1 MPLEAVMVCMDNSE
15 YQRNGDYSPNRL
27 IAQRETINH
36 IALSKTESNME
47 STVGVLTM
55 AGKLK
60 VLAAPT
66 RNLGS
71 IMTELKSV
79 GMRGKCDL
87 LAGIKTAQ
95 LALKNRQNKN
105 QHPRIIVFV
114 GSPIE
119 TDMKKLTKLGAQL
132 KKNSYAVDVINFGK
146 ENAQNTNVEKLEA
159 FINAVN
165 NEDNSHLVNVPPGP
179 HNLSDMVAS
188 TILGSVPQTGGFGA
202 SGTGGGNLSN
212 GGGIAGAAA
221 GAGGAGAQDNTEEAL
236 LAYALRISM
245 EEARDR
251 QQKPGESKAESS
263 KMEEEKK
270 EETVK
275 EEGSKMEIDNVGD
288 DEMDEEAELAAAIAL
303 SMADEDV
310 EAEDDGGKEDAVG
323 GDADE
328 AMLSVLKEEK
338 FIEDLIDS
346 TGVQKDDIDI
356 QKLLDFSEEDE
367 GKKDEDEE
375 GRK

>member
-1 MPLEAVMVCMDNSE
+1 
-15 YQRNGDYSPNRL
+15 
-27 IAQRETINH
+27 
-36 IALSKTESNME
+36 
-47 STVGVLTM
+47 
-55 AGKLK
+55 
-60 VLAAPT
+60 
-66 RNLGS
+66 
-71 IMTELKSV
+71 
-79 GMRGKCDL
+79 MRGKCDF

-119 TDMKKLTKLGAQL
+119 TDVKKLTKLGAQL

-159 FINAVN
+159 FINAVS

-188 TILGSVPQTGGFGA
+188 TILGSAHQTGGFGA
-202 SGTGGGNLSN
+202 SGTGGSNPSN

-221 GAGGAGAQDNTEEAL
+221 GPGAQDNTEEAL

>member
-1 MPLEAVMVCMDNSE
+1 MDNSE

-132 KKNSYAVDVINFGK
+132 KKNSYAVSQLIFYYLD
-146 ENAQNTNVEKLEA
+146 ESA
-159 FINAVN
+159 
-165 NEDNSHLVNVPPGP
+165 SYLVLVTFP
-179 HNLSDMVAS
+179 
-188 TILGSVPQTGGFGA
+188 
-202 SGTGGGNLSN
+202 
-212 GGGIAGAAA
+212 
-221 GAGGAGAQDNTEEAL
+221 
-236 LAYALRISM
+236 
-245 EEARDR
+245 
-251 QQKPGESKAESS
+251 
-263 KMEEEKK
+263 
-270 EETVK
+270 
-275 EEGSKMEIDNVGD
+275 
-288 DEMDEEAELAAAIAL
+288 
-303 SMADEDV
+303 
-310 EAEDDGGKEDAVG
+310 
-323 GDADE
+323 
-328 AMLSVLKEEK
+328 
-338 FIEDLIDS
+338 
-346 TGVQKDDIDI
+346 
-356 QKLLDFSEEDE
+356 
-367 GKKDEDEE
+367 
-375 GRK
+375 

>member
-1 MPLEAVMVCMDNSE
+1 
-15 YQRNGDYSPNRL
+15 
-27 IAQRETINH
+27 
-36 IALSKTESNME
+36 
-47 STVGVLTM
+47 
-55 AGKLK
+55 
-60 VLAAPT
+60 
-66 RNLGS
+66 
-71 IMTELKSV
+71 
-79 GMRGKCDL
+79 
-87 LAGIKTAQ
+87 
-95 LALKNRQNKN
+95 
-105 QHPRIIVFV
+105 
-114 GSPIE
+114 
-119 TDMKKLTKLGAQL
+119 
-132 KKNSYAVDVINFGK
+132 
-146 ENAQNTNVEKLEA
+146 VEKLEA